1 MKLDIIQQRDCSM
14 LIQTKER
21 KTYELVSTSL
31 IHSYSYLRSWSFAW
45 HQIYDEKIITR
56 NITLRHLKC
65 IWYSQRAWNF
75 SKYEIPSA
83 TGMALTFNIFKLF
96 GGFSA
101 QYRWLRA
108 RKSRHQNEKKIH
120 NAAWVLVFMR
130 FYFICFTLKSF
141 KFLNDKLVS
150 FPFRL
155 TMALNVL
162 QSSNIGF
169 WTWVGNNTLFY
180 ELYVLN
186 LKWKKVNWVK
196 IL

>member
-1 MKLDIIQQRDCSM
+1 MIFCLTSNIRWKDNNTKHYVFAVWNVYDIVNVPEIFPNTKYRQPPGWRSRSTYLSFLVDSPLSTDVWGREKVDIKMK
-14 LIQTKER
+14 K
-21 KTYELVSTSL
+21 KT
-31 IHSYSYLRSWSFAW
+31 
-45 HQIYDEKIITR
+45 
-56 NITLRHLKC
+56 
-65 IWYSQRAWNF
+65 
-75 SKYEIPSA
+75 
-83 TGMALTFNIFKLF
+83 
-96 GGFSA
+96 
-101 QYRWLRA
+101 
-108 RKSRHQNEKKIH
+108 H

-186 LKWKKVNWVK
+186 LKRKKVNWVK